1 MDENDFHG
9 MIISRK
15 DRATGKTTFYLIGQ
29 FLYENQGKTSWYRV
43 YRATSC
49 SKSGKEYKNCTG
61 FGGYMLQE
69 ILDNQVFISETAEF
83 RLVRKPGTYEAVK
96 ANIASGNERG
106 VLKRRKAFLEKR
118 ILRDKEELASIVA
131 ELGVLL

>member
-1 MDENDFHG
+1 MDENAFRG

-15 DRATGKTTFYLIGQ
+15 DHGTDKTRFYLIGQ
-29 FLYENQGKTSWYRV
+29 FLYESNGISW

-49 SKSGKEYKNCTG
+49 SKTGKEYKNCTA
-61 FGGYMLQE
+61 FGGGFLQE
-69 ILDNQVFISETAEF
+69 FLNNQLLVN
-83 RLVRKPGTYEAVK
+83 RLVRKPGSYEAVK

-106 VLKRRKAFLEKR
+106 ALKRRKAYLEGR
-118 ILRDKEELASIVA
+118 ILRDKEELASITA

>member
-1 MDENDFHG
+1 MDENAFHG

-15 DRATGKTTFYLIGQ
+15 DLGIDKTRFYLIGQ
-29 FLYENQGKTSWYRV
+29 FLYESNSMPW

-49 SKSGKEYKNCTG
+49 SKSGKEYKNCTA
-61 FGGYMLQE
+61 FGERLLHVL
-69 ILDNQVFISETAEF
+69 LDNQLFITNTTEY
-83 RLVRKPGTYEAVK
+83 RLVRKPGSYEAVK
-96 ANIASGNERG
+96 ANIASSNERG
-106 VLKRRKAFLEKR
+106 ALKRRKAFLEKR